1 MNYEF
6 QILPKEDAFVAGAFV
21 FMRNKSEV
29 LSGKC
34 EKSKNKNK

>member
-21 FMRNKSEV
+21 FMRNRLIRSFEREMRK
-29 LSGKC
+29 K
-34 EKSKNKNK
+34 

>member
-21 FMRNKSEV
+21 LCVTGNQKF
-29 LSGKC
+29 
-34 EKSKNKNK
+34 